1 MGVIGDLV
9 AELAKCSRQ
18 HLGTFLLFSRT
29 HFMALL
35 DKSHSFMQ
43 DLPNE
48 TTEPMYNRPDGR
60 LIA

>member
-1 MGVIGDLV
+1 MAATWFMGVIGDLV

-43 DLPNE
+43 DLPN
-48 TTEPMYNRPDGR
+48 
-60 LIA
+60 